1 MRLEIAI
8 LAVAAALSTG
18 CSDRQQAETQRDV
31 KDATRKAERQMDNA
45 GTTTAVKTKLA
56 ADVRLSTLTSI
67 RVESTGSTVSL
78 SGHVPFAADKVK
90 AEAVAKSVDGVT
102 RVINHIEVQP

>member
-8 LAVAAALSTG
+8 LAVVAALTTG
-18 CSDRQQAETQRDV
+18 CTDSQQAETKRDV
-31 KDATRKAERQMDNA
+31 KDATRKVERQMDDA
-45 GTTTAVKTKLA
+45 GTTTSVKTKLA

-67 RVESTGSTVSL
+67 KVESTGSTVSL
-78 SGHVPFAADKVK
+78 SGHVPFAADKAK